1 MSTFDYTSRDY
12 FSIKQDLLARAEAI
26 LPEWTSRD
34 NSDFGMLMV
43 DLWAYMGDVLHYY
56 VDRAAREAFLNTA
69 TQRESILAIASLLDY
84 IPSGRRPSTASI
96 TLNASNSAATDANPI
111 LIPKNTR
118 FVAQPLLETADSVI
132 FTSNTPIGFNTT
144 GAAVTGYTMYPKA
157 TPVSLGLTEGEVF
170 TESFT
175 SNGQITQ
182 RYTLS
187 VTGVVETSVTVSVA
201 EGIGGSSVQYSRI
214 SRFIDATNSDKVFI
228 TQLASDDSTT
238 VVFGNNVYG
247 KIPTT
252 NAVVTITYR
261 RSRGAAGNVDAGAI
275 TEFESL
281 TNIYGPPYDGITITP
296 NTNRALGGVDSES
309 IISLQANIPASF
321 RSQDRAVSIQDY
333 EDLVLRVP
341 GIVKAKASVVTGATA
356 KTGYITNKSL
366 SASVATLTT
375 SAAHGL
381 TVGETIAIFN
391 VDDTFDGTYVV
402 KTGSTGTTLKY
413 DLNSASVASASVSS
427 SATYENAQVKVYAL
441 IDQSTYDGT
450 LAVSPTTSPL
460 SLPSSYRDSIYDYL
474 APREMVGINT
484 VVMPSVAL
492 NLVSIEVTVSALPNY
507 VQNVVKSDVETAIK
521 DLFTFDKVSFGQT
534 VTLGYLYRTVLDV
547 PGVDYVTVDRFS
559 TTATTGNV
567 IDTVGLSPTVK
578 GVKASDNNLLL
589 LDDLVVNTSGGITTV

>member
-84 IPSGRRPSTASI
+84 IPTGRRPATASV
-96 TLNASNSAATDANPI
+96 TLNAANSAATDANPI

-157 TPVSLGLTEGEVF
+157 TPVSLSLTEGEVF

-187 VTGVVETSVTVSVA
+187 VTGVVETSVTVTVA
-201 EGIGGSSVQYSRI
+201 EGVSGSDVQYSRV

-296 NTNRALGGVDSES
+296 NANRALGGVDSES

-341 GIVKAKASVVTGATA
+341 GIVKAKAAVVTGATA

-381 TVGETIAIFN
+381 SVGETIAIFN

-402 KTGSTGTTLKY
+402 KTGSSGSTILY

-441 IDQSTYDGT
+441 VDQSTYDGT

-460 SLPSSYRDSIYDYL
+460 YLSSSYRDAIYDYL

-492 NLVSIEVTVSALPNY
+492 DPVSIEVTVAALPNY
-507 VQNVVKSDVETAIK
+507 VQNVVEADVEAAIK

-559 TTATTGNV
+559 TSATTGSV

-589 LDDLVVNTSGGITTV
+589 LDDLVVNTSGGIATV

>member
-12 FSIKQDLLARAEAI
+12 FSIKQDLLARAESI

-84 IPSGRRPSTASI
+84 IPSGRRSATASI

-118 FVAQPLLETADSVI
+118 FVAQPLLETADQVI

-144 GAAVTGYTMYPKA
+144 GADVAGYTMYPKA
-157 TPVSLGLTEGEVF
+157 TAVSLSLTEGEVF

-175 SNGQITQ
+175 SNGQISQ

-201 EGIGGSSVQYSRI
+201 EGVGGVGVQYSKVD
-214 SRFIDATNSDKVFI
+214 RFIDATNSDKVFI
-228 TQLASDDSTT
+228 TQLAADDSMT

-247 KIPTT
+247 KVPTT

-261 RSRGAAGNVDAGAI
+261 RSRGSAGNVDAGSI

-281 TNIYGPPYDGITITP
+281 TNIYGPPYDGITIVP
-296 NTNRALGGVDSES
+296 NSNRALGGVDSES
-309 IISLQANIPASF
+309 IVSLQANIPSSF

-341 GIVKAKASVVTGATA
+341 GVVKAKAEVVTGATS
-356 KTGYITNKSL
+356 KVGYITNKSL

-375 SAAHGL
+375 SSAHGL
-381 TVGETIAIFN
+381 TVGETIAVFN

-402 KTGSTGTTLKY
+402 KTGSSGSTILY
-413 DLNSASVASASVSS
+413 DLNAANVASASVSS

-460 SLPSSYRDSIYDYL
+460 SLPISYRDSIYDYL
-474 APREMVGINT
+474 DPREMVGINT
-484 VVMPSVAL
+484 VVMPSVSL
-492 NLVSIEVTVSALPNY
+492 NLVSIEVTVAALPNY
-507 VQNVVKSDVETAIK
+507 VQTVVSSDVELAIK
-521 DLFTFDKVSFGQT
+521 NLFTFDKVFFGQT
-534 VTLGYLYRTVLDV
+534 ITLGYLYRTILEV
-547 PGVDYVTVDRFS
+547 PGVDYVTVNRFS
-559 TTATTGNV
+559 TSATTGDV
-567 IDTVGLSPTVK
+567 VDTVGLSPVVK
-578 GVKASDNNLLL
+578 GVKALDNRLLL
-589 LDDLVVNTSGGITTV
+589 LDDLVVNTSGGIATA

>member
-12 FSIKQDLLARAEAI
+12 FSIKQDLLARAETI

-34 NSDFGMLMV
+34 NSDFGMLLV

-56 VDRAAREAFLNTA
+56 VDRAAREAFLSTA

-84 IPSGRRPSTASI
+84 IPSGRRPATASI
-96 TLNASNSAATDANPI
+96 VLNASNSAATDANPI

-144 GAAVTGYTMYPKA
+144 GAEVAGYTMYPKA
-157 TPVSLGLTEGEVF
+157 TPISLSLTEGEVF

-175 SNGQITQ
+175 SNGQISQ

-201 EGIGGSSVQYSRI
+201 EGIGGSGIQYSRI
-214 SRFIDATNSDKVFI
+214 SRFIDATNSDRVFV
-228 TQLASDDSTT
+228 TQLASDDSMT

-261 RSRGAAGNVDAGAI
+261 RSRGTAGNVDVGSI

-281 TNIYGPPYDGITITP
+281 TNIYGPPYDGIVITP
-296 NTNRALGGVDSES
+296 NVNRALGGVDSES

-341 GIVKAKASVVTGATA
+341 GIVKSKATVVTGATA

-375 SAAHGL
+375 AAAHGL

-402 KTGSTGTTLKY
+402 KTGSSGSTILY

-427 SATYENAQVKVYAL
+427 SATYENAQIKIYAL
-441 IDQSTYDGT
+441 TDQSTYDGT
-450 LAVSPTTSPL
+450 PAISPTTSPL
-460 SLPSSYRDSIYDYL
+460 ALDSSYRDSIYEYL
-474 APREMVGINT
+474 APRELVGINT

-492 NLVSIEVTVSALPNY
+492 NSVNIEVTVSALPNY
-507 VQNVVKSDVETAIK
+507 VQNTVSADVESAIK
-521 DLFTFDKVSFGQT
+521 NLFTFDKVSFGQT
-534 VTLGYLYRTVLDV
+534 MTLGYLYRTILDV
-547 PGVDYVTVDRFS
+547 PGVDYVTVNRFS
-559 TTATTGNV
+559 TSATTGDV
-567 IDTVGLSPTVK
+567 IDTVGLSPVVK

-589 LDDLVVNTSGGITTV
+589 LDDLVINTSGGITTV